1 MGLKIDRFTW
11 GIILGVLLLI
21 AGAIITVVATGGRG
35 WQSDDYLNEDTP
47 GAVVHDAFLAFIRN
61 EPDVAMSH
69 YSKKVLDDDKNP
81 PFRERFSYYDSG
93 RPARRLRILDVDINE
108 DEDKAYVSWPST
120 TSTRA
125 ACLTAAHRPIG
136 ARFPLCGRTGHGRS
150 TQRNFSIKPPPQCT
164 I

>member
-47 GAVVHDAFLAFIRN
+47 GAVVHDAFLASFRN

-108 DEDKAYVSWPST
+108 DNDKAFVSLAIDSFYQGGLFDSG
-120 TSTRA
+120 TSTDRHMVP
-125 ACLTAAHRPIG
+125 LVREDG
-136 ARFPLCGRTGHGRS
+136 AWKIDTEEFLY
-150 TQRNFSIKPPPQCT
+150 
-164 I
+164 

>member
-21 AGAIITVVATGGRG
+21 AGAVITVVTTGGRG

-108 DEDKAYVSWPST
+108 DEDKAYVSLAIDNFYQGGLFDSG
-120 TSTRA
+120 TSTYRRTVPLVREDGA
-125 ACLTAAHRPIG
+125 WKIDTAEFLH
-136 ARFPLCGRTGHGRS
+136 
-150 TQRNFSIKPPPQCT
+150 
-164 I
+164 

>member
-21 AGAIITVVATGGRG
+21 AGAVITVVATGGRG

-108 DEDKAYVSWPST
+108 DEDKAYVSLAIDNFDQGGLFDSG
-120 TSTRA
+120 TSTDRRTVPLVREDGA
-125 ACLTAAHRPIG
+125 WKIDTAEFLH
-136 ARFPLCGRTGHGRS
+136 
-150 TQRNFSIKPPPQCT
+150 
-164 I
+164 